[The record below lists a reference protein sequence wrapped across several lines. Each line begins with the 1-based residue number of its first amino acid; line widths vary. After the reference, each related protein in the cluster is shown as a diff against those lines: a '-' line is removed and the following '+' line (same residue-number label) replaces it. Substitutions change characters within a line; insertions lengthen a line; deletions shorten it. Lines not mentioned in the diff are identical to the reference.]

1 MKYTFEITI
10 CGCSTNCAH
19 CYVDGGA
26 APQISLSSYEVL
38 LEKLKPV
45 LDRVEGDISV
55 TLGNE
60 IFCHSRIAELLKIT
74 AEYIPEYYSYDGGT
88 VPTTGI
94 ALLANR
100 DREQILET
108 LKTVNSRGF
117 MLAVHGAE
125 QVHNEIVQRNGAF
138 SKLFEA
144 ADYFADNGLELLFNF
159 IVSKPLCEGFEQIMR
174 RVSKYSKAGV
184 VLAVPLYV
192 PTNRMR
198 KYQRLRAEFDDCIHL
213 ADAAK
218 RYGIDASSLYKH
230 CVEHNEKTV
239 IEWLEK
245 EGFSYKRAKNNAI
258 QWKFFNITQ
267 NGDIFYGNVGAH
279 TKYIGNLI
287 DISTDRLLE
296 EIVSSVPNYDYVAYY
311 PEEAFYAVDKHIACL
326 PERTHNYVYK
336 SNEECIYALL
346 DEAGVQNA
354 LI

>member
-26 APQISLSSYEVL
+26 APQISLPSYEVF

-60 IFCHSRIAELLKIT
+60 IFCHSRVAELLKMT
-74 AEYIPEYYSYDGGT
+74 AERIPEYYSYDGGT

-94 ALLANR
+94 ALLANKE
-100 DREQILET
+100 REQIFET
-108 LKTVNSRGF
+108 LKIIDAKGF

-125 QVHNEIVQRNGAF
+125 QIHNEIVRRNGAF

-144 ADYFADNGLELLFNF
+144 ADYFADNGWELLFNF
-159 IVSKPLCEGFEQIMR
+159 IVSKPLYEGFDQVM
-174 RVSKYSKAGV
+174 SKTTKYRGAEIA
-184 VLAVPLYV
+184 LTVPLYV

-198 KYQRLRAEFDDCIHL
+198 KYQALRAEYDDCMRL
-213 ADAAK
+213 AADAE
-218 RYGIDASSLYKH
+218 RYGIDTSSLYKH
-230 CVEHNEKTV
+230 CTEHNEKTV
-239 IEWLEK
+239 LEWLAR
-245 EGFSYKRAKNNAI
+245 EGFSYEREKNKAI
-258 QWKFFNITQ
+258 QWKFFNITP

-279 TKYIGNLI
+279 TKYIGNLLDI
-287 DISTDRLLE
+287 DPNKLLE
-296 EIVSSVPNYDYVAYY
+296 EIVKVAPNFDYIAYY
-311 PEEAFYAVDKHIACL
+311 PDEAFYDVEKHIALL

-336 SNEECIYALL
+336 AKEECIYALL
-346 DEAGVQNA
+346 DEVGVKNA

>member
-45 LDRVEGDISV
+45 LDRMEGDISV

-60 IFCHSRIAELLKIT
+60 IFCHSRIAELLKMT
-74 AEYIPEYYSYDGGT
+74 AEHIPEYYSYDGGT

-94 ALLANR
+94 ALLANK

-108 LKTVNSRGF
+108 LKSVDAKGF

-144 ADYFADNGLELLFNF
+144 ADYFADIGLELLFNF
-159 IVSKPLCEGFEQIMR
+159 IISKPLCEDFEQLMGKTA
-174 RVSKYSKAGV
+174 KYHGAEI
-184 VLAVPLYV
+184 VLTVPLYV
-192 PTNRMR
+192 PTKRMR
-198 KYQRLRAEFDDCIHL
+198 KYQRLRAEFDDCMRL
-213 ADAAK
+213 AAASEK
-218 RYGIDASSLYKH
+218 YGIDTSSLYKH
-230 CVEHNEKTV
+230 CTEHNEKTV
-239 IEWLEK
+239 IEWLGK
-245 EGFSYKRAKNNAI
+245 EVFSYERAKKSAI

-279 TKYIGNLI
+279 TKYIGNLLDI
-287 DISTDRLLE
+287 DPEKLLE
-296 EIVSSVPNYDYVAYY
+296 EIATSAPNYDYVAYY
-311 PEEAFYAVDKHIACL
+311 PDEAFYKLEKHIECL
-326 PERTHNYVYK
+326 QERTHNYVYK
-336 SNEECIYALL
+336 SKVECIYALL
-346 DEAGVQNA
+346 DEVGVPNA